1 MSISTWEILSV
12 IIESTALMHG
22 PDGRY
27 RLDHKLDNAPPR
39 NIPYFKV
46 MGGCRLSMNVMEI
59 SAAKI
64 DNKYVIAYAHLKGV
78 TS

>member
-12 IIESTALMHG
+12 IIESTALTHG
-22 PDGRY
+22 SDGRY
-27 RLDHKLDNAPPR
+27 RVDHRLGNALPR

-64 DNKYVIAYAHLKGV
+64 DNKYVIAYAPSKGV

>member
-1 MSISTWEILSV
+1 MNNSTWEILSV
-12 IIESTALMHG
+12 IIESTDFMHG
-22 PDGRY
+22 SDGWY
-27 RLDHKLDNAPPR
+27 RVDHRLDNAPRR

-64 DNKYVIAYAHLKGV
+64 DNEYVIAYAPSKGV